1 MSFQNSIYEEEFIN
15 LINSLNESI
24 KEYYKVSKHNI
35 KETNNFLSIFEKEW
49 KEMDKPL
56 KEEIQKNTSENI
68 NKITIKVSQSQNIIT
83 QIQKNSFANEQNLS
97 LFFNDAKKIFKA
109 MKETRNE
116 NLANKNFR
124 AKSLRNHTINDNLD
138 FKNDKKNKSV
148 IPILIKKIL
157 YYLNQFK
164 DYNEII
170 GKVSNKEKYNFINL
184 QKSIFEVLNSTQRNN
199 NRLLNENDPLNN
211 DQLNYLSE
219 ENPKENI
226 NISKM
231 ANKYNKEISILN
243 NKIKELSETIQK
255 NNMEYLEIKK
265 IDELKKK
272 IEEQL
277 NKTNEN
283 INDDTNINYE
293 MKNDFE
299 KMVLNIIDNNKN
311 LNSELNKLK
320 SDIQEK
326 NEVIKN
332 INLNNSKLKQDL
344 LNKDNIIQEK
354 DYEIMILTQD
364 NQLDINA
371 YQRIDKLLN
380 KELGKKNLNTNNSNI
395 DINTNNEMRKEMQNL
410 FKENYKLKSELKYLK
425 LNITEAPS
433 PSINK
438 TEYLDINKVSS
449 NQINII
455 KKEYENQKIIL
466 KKKYEKENKELIKN
480 IENLSKQLTLKNEEI
495 ISLQKEII
503 KMKTQKQ
510 ENSMN
515 FPKNINHNLK
525 KSLSKP
531 EEENNKLKQ
540 QIIMKGKQLQGK
552 SGNSNY
558 KENIRKLQLKENN
571 LKSVEYQPQII
582 NLQNIIN
589 EKDELIK
596 QYKNKIQN
604 NNNENLNN
612 ISNKFI
618 SLENKYN
625 NLLKELK
632 NKNIEINNLKTKL
645 LNNNKKNNE
654 LNNII
659 LNNKKLI
666 QSLNNKITDLKSS
679 TNENNQNELINK
691 YKKEI
696 NELNNAF
703 LKTNSI
709 IEQKDLIIKNL
720 KENPNNNNNELEKVI
735 EQLKQENKNLTDE
748 LMKNNISN
756 KSNQNEE
763 ELKNKINLLNLKIS
777 SLNEENE
784 YYKNKAEELH
794 EQLKNVYKLKNNTEN
809 TLDMIINF
817 SEKDLDKKEN
827 NNLENSNNINQLKQ
841 EIINLKN
848 LNQKLQNDYNQ
859 EKNKNIELIKNKE
872 LPDNMNIND
881 RNDNNVDLETKL
893 KKKEEEIEALNTFTF
908 KLQKEL
914 ENSKE
919 KNEIYESKINLLTKE
934 NISIKNQLER
944 LSKTMP
950 NEINALKFQLDE
962 ANKRNQI
969 NLAGHSNLNKINE
982 KSKIEDA
989 NETQAETHNNLLLK
1003 LNEKNKEISE
1013 LKNQNKELRFKLEE
1027 KEVKSAYS
1035 GYRTEDFNISNYEEE
1050 FDLRKMANGAKE
1062 KNRSEDVNIDYPGIQ
1077 EIKDKLKELTFKYT
1091 NLVEQVKI
1099 LLGNINFTN
1108 KAKPQITQICQL
1120 IGYSP
1125 RTTARIFSFPKEK
1138 KKLLGINNII

>member
-1 MSFQNSIYEEEFIN
+1 MSQN
-15 LINSLNESI
+15 NSKYNHE
-24 KEYYKVSKHNI
+24 
-35 KETNNFLSIFEKEW
+35 NNFYNSSHDSVK
-49 KEMDKPL
+49 
-56 KEEIQKNTSENI
+56 ENI
-68 NKITIKVSQSQNIIT
+68 LFHNNNKANHIIIDSGRREEQFQENNKFYDSSHYEHSPKRNDLKINGNGLPAIK
-83 QIQKNSFANEQNLS
+83 
-97 LFFNDAKKIFKA
+97 
-109 MKETRNE
+109 
-116 NLANKNFR
+116 NK
-124 AKSLRNHTINDNLD
+124 KSLEEGKFSKTYY
-138 FKNDKKNKSV
+138 KNDKATVK
-148 IPILIKKIL
+148 
-157 YYLNQFK
+157 
-164 DYNEII
+164 
-170 GKVSNKEKYNFINL
+170 
-184 QKSIFEVLNSTQRNN
+184 
-199 NRLLNENDPLNN
+199 
-211 DQLNYLSE
+211 
-219 ENPKENI
+219 
-226 NISKM
+226 
-231 ANKYNKEISILN
+231 
-243 NKIKELSETIQK
+243 
-255 NNMEYLEIKK
+255 
-265 IDELKKK
+265 
-272 IEEQL
+272 
-277 NKTNEN
+277 
-283 INDDTNINYE
+283 
-293 MKNDFE
+293 
-299 KMVLNIIDNNKN
+299 
-311 LNSELNKLK
+311 
-320 SDIQEK
+320 
-326 NEVIKN
+326 
-332 INLNNSKLKQDL
+332 
-344 LNKDNIIQEK
+344 
-354 DYEIMILTQD
+354 
-364 NQLDINA
+364 
-371 YQRIDKLLN
+371 
-380 KELGKKNLNTNNSNI
+380 
-395 DINTNNEMRKEMQNL
+395 
-410 FKENYKLKSELKYLK
+410 
-425 LNITEAPS
+425 
-433 PSINK
+433 
-438 TEYLDINKVSS
+438 
-449 NQINII
+449 
-455 KKEYENQKIIL
+455 IL
-466 KKKYEKENKELIKN
+466 KKKLNELNGEINKLKNDSNVQNYNILELNYKQKSKELTELKQENNFIRFQLEDLIRKNSRNKNKKKSANKLGSIRDYHLKLLFSRGLQSEEENKEINSEEDMKKDDYIK
-480 IENLSKQLTLKNEEI
+480 KNEVFKRNNEMFNKE
-495 ISLQKEII
+495 LQKYKKELNITKNQNNELKQNII
-503 KMKTQKQ
+503 RLNNAIKLNAQKNNNDNY
-510 ENSMN
+510 E
-515 FPKNINHNLK
+515 KNELNIKIYELNEEKESLRNDLNNLK
-525 KSLSKP
+525 KL
-531 EEENNKLKQ
+531 
-540 QIIMKGKQLQGK
+540 
-552 SGNSNY
+552 
-558 KENIRKLQLKENN
+558 
-571 LKSVEYQPQII
+571 
-582 NLQNIIN
+582 N
-589 EKDELIK
+589 EKNKDE
-596 QYKNKIQN
+596 
-604 NNNENLNN
+604 
-612 ISNKFI
+612 S
-618 SLENKYN
+618 
-625 NLLKELK
+625 
-632 NKNIEINNLKTKL
+632 
-645 LNNNKKNNE
+645 
-654 LNNII
+654 
-659 LNNKKLI
+659 
-666 QSLNNKITDLKSS
+666 
-679 TNENNQNELINK
+679 NK

-735 EQLKQENKNLTDE
+735 NQLKQENKNLTDE

-848 LNQKLQNDYNQ
+848 LNQKLQKDFNQ

-1138 KKLLGINNII
+1138 KKLLGIN

>member
-612 ISNKFI
+612 ISIKFI

-679 TNENNQNELINK
+679 ANENNQNELINK

-1138 KKLLGINNII
+1138 KKLLGIN

>member
-124 AKSLRNHTINDNLD
+124 AKSLRNHTVNDNLD

-226 NISKM
+226 GVSKM

-395 DINTNNEMRKEMQNL
+395 DINTNNEMRKDVQNL

-632 NKNIEINNLKTKL
+632 NKNLEINNLKTKL

-735 EQLKQENKNLTDE
+735 NQLKQENKNLTDE

-1077 EIKDKLKELTFKYT
+1077 EIKDKLKELTFKFT

-1138 KKLLGINNII
+1138 KKLLGIN

>member
-124 AKSLRNHTINDNLD
+124 AKSLRNHTVNDNLD

-1077 EIKDKLKELTFKYT
+1077 EIKDKLKELTFKFT

-1138 KKLLGINNII
+1138 KKLLGIN

>member
-124 AKSLRNHTINDNLD
+124 AKSLRNHTVNDNLD

-735 EQLKQENKNLTDE
+735 NQLKQENKNLTDE

-1077 EIKDKLKELTFKYT
+1077 EIKDKLKELTFKFT

-1138 KKLLGINNII
+1138 KKLLGIN

>member
-56 KEEIQKNTSENI
+56 KEEIQKNSSENI

-124 AKSLRNHTINDNLD
+124 AKSLRNHTVNDNLD

-919 KNEIYESKINLLTKE
+919 KNEIYESKINLLSKE

-950 NEINALKFQLDE
+950 NEINALKFQLDK

-1077 EIKDKLKELTFKYT
+1077 EIKDKLKELTFKFT

-1138 KKLLGINNII
+1138 KKLLGIN

>member
-56 KEEIQKNTSENI
+56 KEEIQKNSSENI

-124 AKSLRNHTINDNLD
+124 AKSLRNHTVNDNLD

-612 ISNKFI
+612 ISIKFI

-679 TNENNQNELINK
+679 ANENNQNELINK

-848 LNQKLQNDYNQ
+848 INQKLQKDFNQ

-1077 EIKDKLKELTFKYT
+1077 EIKDKLKELTFKFT

-1138 KKLLGINNII
+1138 KKLLGIN

>member
-56 KEEIQKNTSENI
+56 KEEIQNNISENI
-68 NKITIKVSQSQNIIT
+68 NKIIIKVSQSQNIIT

-124 AKSLRNHTINDNLD
+124 AKSLRNHTVNDNLD

-438 TEYLDINKVSS
+438 TEYLDINKANS
-449 NQINII
+449 NQIKII
-455 KKEYENQKIIL
+455 KKEYENQKLIL

-735 EQLKQENKNLTDE
+735 NQLKQENKNLTDE

-1138 KKLLGINNII
+1138 KKLLGIN